1 LPASCACERASRA
14 AVTCHVVSTSN
25 LKFPAVC
32 ICSIEHSCRIN
43 RLASM
48 SAQQVNSSLSSL
60 LPTLS
65 PLPTSLT
72 DLATSLVAQSRARAS
87 TFKPEE
93 EIARTYA
100 CCHIACE
107 RLGKKLGLEVGK
119 PAPPCPPRVYGK
131 LKTYLGSVLRTPT
144 TPRSA
149 ARLVDR
155 TGSGQN
161 GARGAL
167 AATEPR
173 GSGRSL
179 RGTPSK
185 RPAPAVEDT
194 PSKRLKKSTVAPMEA
209 EETTH
214 EGSSAAQIN
223 LHANQEEAEDGMEED
238 GDDDDEPTPVK
249 RPAKT
254 PLRRKEKHAKRD
266 DGFTGEEDMGAAGL
280 LPGLGT
286 MFQPA
291 VDWLSEERRAEYKIW
306 EKNVYRE
313 IAAVQRQ
320 QAV

>member
-1 LPASCACERASRA
+1 
-14 AVTCHVVSTSN
+14 
-25 LKFPAVC
+25 
-32 ICSIEHSCRIN
+32 
-43 RLASM
+43 M

-144 TPRSA
+144 TPRSTT
-149 ARLVDR
+149 RLVDR

-161 GARGAL
+161 GAGGAL
-167 AATEPR
+167 AVTEPR

-185 RPAPAVEDT
+185 RPAPTVEDT
-194 PSKRLKKSTVAPMEA
+194 PSKRVKNSTVAAVEA
-209 EETTH
+209 EETIH
-214 EGSSAAQIN
+214 EGSSAARVN
-223 LHANQEEAEDGMEED
+223 LHADQEEAENGMEED
-238 GDDDDEPTPVK
+238 DDDQPTPVK

-254 PLRRKEKHAKRD
+254 PLRRKEKHAKRN
-266 DGFTGEEDMGAAGL
+266 DGFAGEEDVGAAGL

-291 VDWLSEERRAEYKIW
+291 VNWLSEERRAEYKLW
-306 EKNVYRE
+306 EKNLYRE
-313 IAAVQRQ
+313 MAAIQRQ